1 VEERVVAALTMG
13 HSLLVAQTHAGA
25 DEPVCQ
31 PDDLLRTAEEV
42 FAVLARHHLN
52 ARLQYNRARA
62 VS

>member
-1 VEERVVAALTMG
+1 M
-13 HSLLVAQTHAGA
+13 S
-25 DEPVCQ
+25 Q

-42 FAVLARHHLN
+42 FAVPAPHHLN